1 MSNLVSMLYDTSVDE
16 VARLREVRR
25 LSSDGPPSKVGAATI
40 LLRPG
45 WGRRNQVSDRYT
57 RTRKRNDE
65 SVSVK
70 SRLRGV
76 ASTRRIN

>member
-45 WGRRNQVSDRYT
+45 GGVEIKSLIDTLEQGKGTMNQFLS
-57 RTRKRNDE
+57 
-65 SVSVK
+65 
-70 SRLRGV
+70 SRV
-76 ASTRRIN
+76 